1 MIEVLVSRLDGAKRT
16 GYGRYIAR
24 CPAHADKSPSLSIQ
38 EQDGNVLFHCFAGC
52 EPENVLSAVGLT
64 FSDLYPERITYS
76 RPKQSGF
83 NPYDV
88 LKCLVREGGIIA
100 LASAQILNGEPLS
113 RADTDR
119 VILAHERLYDA
130 ARLVG
135 VRL

>member
-16 GYGRYIAR
+16 GHGRYIAR
-24 CPAHADKSPSLSIQ
+24 CPAHVDKNPSLSIQ
-38 EQDGNVLFHCFAGC
+38 EQEGNVLFHCFAGC

-64 FSDLYPERITYS
+64 FSDLYPERITYD

-100 LASAQILNGEPLS
+100 LASAQIINGQTLS
-113 RADTDR
+113 KADVDR
-119 VILAHERLYDA
+119 VKLAHERLFDA
-130 ARLVG
+130 AQLMG
-135 VRL
+135 VRF